1 MSRDLFWTLLETEHP
16 RAEAFCRKL
25 TGNRDDGDDLYQDV
39 LLKAWRKFPA
49 LRNLDSFR
57 PWLYR
62 IIVNMLKSHWRKK
75 RLENPDR
82 DIAGLEYEA
91 SNNPSDRLNARRWLE
106 RAFAG
111 LSPNERALI
120 TLFELEGWSIAELSE
135 MYGRPVGTIKS
146 RLARAR
152 KKMRNE
158 LGKCLTRD
166 NKEKIKFEAEYAL
179 PRSKTSPE

>member
-1 MSRDLFWTLLETEHP
+1 MF
-16 RAEAFCRKL
+16 
-25 TGNRDDGDDLYQDV
+25 
-39 LLKAWRKFPA
+39 
-49 LRNLDSFR
+49 
-57 PWLYR
+57 
-62 IIVNMLKSHWRKK
+62 KSHCRKK
-75 RLENPDR
+75 RLESHDG
-82 DIAGLEYEA
+82 DIAGLKYEA

-120 TLFELEGWSIAELSE
+120 TLFELEGWSIVELSE